1 MKLSRFLRKTI
12 FMKNKKQL
20 EEYKEEMA
28 EALTLALAD
37 KLEQGTVSIE
47 EAIGIIQLFLY
58 QMSQKK

>member
-1 MKLSRFLRKTI
+1 MKLSRFLRKII
-12 FMKNKKQL
+12 FMKSKKQT

-47 EAIGIIQLFLY
+47 EAVGTIQLFLY
-58 QMSQKK
+58 QMS